1 MALKKLVVAP
11 NGIPLDYHRVA
22 MVKIDTNQQCTILV
36 HSYLN
41 ESARQ
46 YELDYE
52 NGKIEGEPTFPYVD
66 AQYIV
71 CDYSPDMTVSKAY
84 EWMKENIA
92 EFKDA
97 EDI

>member
-1 MALKKLVVAP
+1 MKSSHGIGDGTYLKS
-11 NGIPLDYHRVA
+11 NWTR
-22 MVKIDTNQQCTILV
+22 
-36 HSYLN
+36 
-41 ESARQ
+41 R
-46 YELDYE
+46 E